1 METIELQL
9 DEETLARA
17 RRLAAS
23 RQVTLEQLLR
33 EVLAQLETQPLADD
47 PILGM
52 FADAPELMDEIVE
65 EAMRARARDP
75 LRSGAGS

>member
-1 METIELQL
+1 METSDLQL

-23 RQVTLEQLLR
+23 RQVTVEELIKEA
-33 EVLAQLETQPLADD
+33 LAQLETPAATED

-52 FADAPELMDEIVE
+52 FADVPELMDEIVE
-65 EAMRARARDP
+65 ETMQARERHS
-75 LRSGAGS
+75 LRSGG

>member
-1 METIELQL
+1 METRELQL

-23 RQVTLEQLLR
+23 RQVTVEELIKEA
-33 EVLAQLETQPLADD
+33 LAQLETPASTED

-52 FADAPELMDEIVE
+52 FADVPELIDEIVE
-65 EAMRARARDP
+65 EAMQARERHP
-75 LRSGAGS
+75 LRSGG

>member
-1 METIELQL
+1 METRELQL

-23 RQVTLEQLLR
+23 RQVTVEELIKEA
-33 EVLAQLETQPLADD
+33 LARLETPAATED

-52 FADAPELMDEIVE
+52 FSDVPELMDEIVE
-65 EAMRARARDP
+65 EAMQARERHP
-75 LRSGAGS
+75 LRSGG